1 MLWLSEKRKILN
13 INCGHEDFVVAK
25 KFPGKFF
32 KKNPKPETNFKNNN
46 SHEAK
51 KFHTRAMK
59 ILHSIIILRLSDL
72 SSADFKIFM
81 ANTSRH
87 ILYFLNRSCFKPPW
101 KEKPEKTNIP
111 VTEDRRAGILK
122 SIFASHLKQS
132 KIFFPCHP
140 YGFHIIQNNRHR
152 YLIIPGN
159 HNRSFC
165 RLMME
170 DHMITALADECA
182 TGHLKYPNLYFPI
195 RRRYLF
201 QIASLKHVKIM
212 K

>member
-1 MLWLSEKRKILN
+1 
-13 INCGHEDFVVAK
+13 
-25 KFPGKFF
+25 
-32 KKNPKPETNFKNNN
+32 
-46 SHEAK
+46 
-51 KFHTRAMK
+51 MK

-159 HNRSFC
+159 YNRSFC
-165 RLMME
+165 RWMME
-170 DHMITALADECA
+170 DHMITALADERT
-182 TGHLKYPNLYFPI
+182 TGHLKYPNLHFPI

-201 QIASLKHVKIM
+201 FNSITQTRKNNEMIRRQSGSRIRIFSQVVILQESEY
-212 K
+212 